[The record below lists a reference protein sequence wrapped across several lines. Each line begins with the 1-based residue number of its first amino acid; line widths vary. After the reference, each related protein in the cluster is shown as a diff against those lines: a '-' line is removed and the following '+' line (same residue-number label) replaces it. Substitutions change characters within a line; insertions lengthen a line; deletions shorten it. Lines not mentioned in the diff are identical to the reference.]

1 MIIKTDS
8 NHRVL
13 HSCFALF
20 LAFIALF
27 ISGQA
32 QAKTYTYIVG
42 NKIPDTNK
50 YGPTTD
56 VVWAKPRQMG
66 KTVAYH
72 DESALRE
79 IVVYDWGS
87 NDTDEGGGNA
97 FCNSTNNNDTPLTI
111 RRGFGTPAGKT
122 PDGHD
127 MWKTNVEGLYF
138 AFEIY
143 SLYTAWSTLNTSLPI
158 WLDQTDTPIHFTPT
172 DSLKTACNNTIIN
185 TYAVVGGIGFSVRI
199 HMYVDGNFKPN
210 RSSNITD
217 VDFLHV
223 DGYDFMFYN
232 PTTPLD
238 ASHRIKFS
246 FDTSGFNA
254 VWPSC
259 TASTISGPNVKGS
272 TLNFGSYYPKQ
283 IIDGLDAVPFQINLS
298 NCSYIKSIEVK
309 LTSTAIGKDTTL
321 LSNTLTDD
329 TAASGIGVLIQGV
342 KNNNSNQMV
351 LVPGDANSIYRQ
363 SPYATP
369 DAYIDS
375 ANEYPTNTLSFLA
388 TLKHDSN
395 KTITPGSF
403 KATGTFQM
411 TYP

>member
-87 NDTDEGGGNA
+87 NDTNEGGGYA

-185 TYAVVGGIGFSVRI
+185 TYAVAGGSVFPCVSI
-199 HMYVDGNFKPN
+199 CMSMVI
-210 RSSNITD
+210 S
-217 VDFLHV
+217 
-223 DGYDFMFYN
+223 N
-232 PTTPLD
+232 PTEAATLRM
-238 ASHRIKFS
+238 S
-246 FDTSGFNA
+246 
-254 VWPSC
+254 
-259 TASTISGPNVKGS
+259 ISS
-272 TLNFGSYYPKQ
+272 MWM
-283 IIDGLDAVPFQINLS
+283 
-298 NCSYIKSIEVK
+298 
-309 LTSTAIGKDTTL
+309 DTTL
-321 LSNTLTDD
+321 CFITRQRPWMRVIELSLVLTRRVLML
-329 TAASGIGVLIQGV
+329 SGQA
-342 KNNNSNQMV
+342 
-351 LVPGDANSIYRQ
+351 VPPAR
-363 SPYATP
+363 
-369 DAYIDS
+369 
-375 ANEYPTNTLSFLA
+375 
-388 TLKHDSN
+388 
-395 KTITPGSF
+395 
-403 KATGTFQM
+403 
-411 TYP
+411 